1 MKNFMSRSIALFTA
15 LLISLSAV
23 SINIFAENEDDYP
36 EDTMMDEIFD
46 DDISDT
52 DGNSEETG
60 SSDDNTP
67 EDEDSDDNFDA
78 VEDEDQEGIIG
89 SNERNRVT
97 KPANRIRITSERN
110 PTLDLGNTYQIVYRL
125 YPAQS
130 DDYVTFKSLDPSVA
144 MVDDDG
150 LVTVVGVG
158 TAVIK
163 LKTSKALTTNVKI
176 TVTDPY
182 AYGGNNKKVTK
193 ITPISDNITLR
204 QGSSVTLGYILY
216 PLGAYD
222 KVSFRSEDTSIAT
235 VDSNGVVKGVSDGIT
250 NIILKTSSGKKAVC
264 SVSVYSEYFK
274 GIDVSKWQGDINWK
288 KVSASG
294 IDFVMIRSSFGS
306 TDVDIKLKRNVKG
319 CEKYGIPYGFYHYT
333 YARTVAQAKK
343 EAKFFLKTIK
353 NYSPEYPVVLDIE
366 ESFYNSMSRKE
377 VTNIIV
383 AFMEELENAG
393 YFAMIYSG
401 AKFLTD
407 NTYIDKLTAYDIW
420 VACWGDEERL
430 ISNYDYHY
438 GMWQYSS
445 TGRIKGIDED
455 VDLNYAFKDYPQRIH
470 SNGLNNL

>member
-1 MKNFMSRSIALFTA
+1 MKNYMSRSIALLTA
-15 LLISLSAV
+15 ILMTVSAASV
-23 SINIFAENEDDYP
+23 NIFADNEDDYP
-36 EDTMMDEIFD
+36 EDTMIDEIFD
-46 DDISDT
+46 DDLSSDEENTENETDNSPNDT
-52 DGNSEETG
+52 DDTAN
-60 SSDDNTP
+60 
-67 EDEDSDDNFDA
+67 
-78 VEDEDQEGIIG
+78 EDQEGVIG
-89 SNERNRVT
+89 SNERNKVT
-97 KPANRIRITSERN
+97 KPANRIRVTSELK
-110 PTLDLGNTYQIVYRL
+110 PTLDLGSTYQINYKL

-130 DDYVTFKSLDPSVA
+130 DDYVTYKSINPSVA

-150 LVTVVGVG
+150 LVSVVGIG

-163 LKTSKALTTNVKI
+163 LKTSKGLTASVRINVR
-176 TVTDPY
+176 DPY
-182 AYGGNNKKVTK
+182 ASGSSNKKVTK
-193 ITPISDNITLR
+193 ISPISDNITLR
-204 QGSSVTLGYILY
+204 QGSSVTLSYILY

-222 KVSFRSEDTSIAT
+222 EVSFTSEDPSIAE
-235 VDSNGVVKGVSDGIT
+235 VDSNGVIKGVSDGIT
-250 NIILKTSSGKKAVC
+250 DIVLRTSSGKKAVC

-294 IDFVMIRSSFGS
+294 IDFAMIRSSFGS
-306 TDVDIKLKRNVKG
+306 TDVDIKLKQNVSG

-333 YARTVAQAKK
+333 YAKSVSEARK
-343 EAKFFLKTIK
+343 EARFFLKTIRK
-353 NYSPEYPVVLDIE
+353 YSPEYPVVLDIE

-377 VTNIIV
+377 VTNIIT

-407 NTYIDKLTAYDIW
+407 NTYIDQLTAYDIW

-445 TGRIKGIDED
+445 TGKVKGIDGE

>member
-15 LLISLSAV
+15 ILMSVSAV
-23 SINIFAENEDDYP
+23 SINIFAEDEDNYP

-46 DDISDT
+46 DDISNT
-52 DGNSEETG
+52 DENSDG
-60 SSDDNTP
+60 SADNSTDNSTA
-67 EDEDSDDNFDA
+67 DENSYT
-78 VEDEDQEGIIG
+78 VEDQEGVIG
-89 SNERNRVT
+89 SNERNKVT
-97 KPANRIRITSERN
+97 KPANRIRVTSELK
-110 PTLDLGNTYQIVYRL
+110 PTLDLGSTYQIKYRL

-130 DDYVTFKSLDPSVA
+130 DDYVTYKSINPSVA

-163 LKTSKALTTNVKI
+163 LKTSKGLTASVKVNVP
-176 TVTDPY
+176 DPY

-193 ITPISDNITLR
+193 IAPVSDNITLR
-204 QGSSVTLGYILY
+204 QGSSVTLSYILY
-216 PLGAYD
+216 PLGAHD
-222 KVSFRSEDTSIAT
+222 EVSFHSEDTSIAA
-235 VDSNGVVKGVSDGIT
+235 VDSNGVITGVSDGIT

-306 TDVDIKLKRNVKG
+306 TDVDIKLKRNVNG

-377 VTNIIV
+377 VTDIIT

-407 NTYIDKLTAYDIW
+407 NTYIEKLTAYDIW

-445 TGRIKGIDED
+445 TGKVKGIGGD

>member
-15 LLISLSAV
+15 ILMSVSAV
-23 SINIFAENEDDYP
+23 SINIFAEDEDNYP

-46 DDISDT
+46 DDISNT
-52 DGNSEETG
+52 DENGDGSADNST
-60 SSDDNTP
+60 DNSTA
-67 EDEDSDDNFDA
+67 DENSYT
-78 VEDEDQEGIIG
+78 VEDQEGVIG
-89 SNERNRVT
+89 SNERNKVT
-97 KPANRIRITSERN
+97 KPANRIRVTSELK
-110 PTLDLGNTYQIVYRL
+110 PTLDLGSTYQIKYRL

-130 DDYVTFKSLDPSVA
+130 DDYVTYKSINPSVA

-163 LKTSKALTTNVKI
+163 LKTSKGLTASVKVNVP
-176 TVTDPY
+176 DPY

-193 ITPISDNITLR
+193 IAPVSDNITLR
-204 QGSSVTLGYILY
+204 QGSSVTLSYILY
-216 PLGAYD
+216 PLGAHD
-222 KVSFRSEDTSIAT
+222 EVSFRSEDTSIAA
-235 VDSNGVVKGVSDGIT
+235 VDSNGVITGVSDGIT

-306 TDVDIKLKRNVKG
+306 TDVDIKLKRNVNG

-377 VTNIIV
+377 VTDIIT

-407 NTYIDKLTAYDIW
+407 NTYIERLTAYDIW

-445 TGRIKGIDED
+445 TGKVKGIDGD

>member
-1 MKNFMSRSIALFTA
+1 MKKLISRSIAFFTA
-15 LLISLSAV
+15 ILISVSAA
-23 SINIFAENEDDYP
+23 SINIFAEEEDNYP
-36 EDTMMDEIFD
+36 EDTMMDEITD
-46 DDISDT
+46 DDPSDI
-52 DGNSEETG
+52 
-60 SSDDNTP
+60 DDNEST
-67 EDEDSDDNFDA
+67 DSSAASDNSDIN
-78 VEDEDQEGIIG
+78 EDQEGVIG
-89 SNERNRVT
+89 NNERTKVT
-97 KPANRIRITSERN
+97 RPANRIRIISETK
-110 PTLDLGNTYQIVYRL
+110 PTLDLGSTYQIKYKL

-130 DDYVTFKSLDPSVA
+130 DDYVTYKSINPSVA

-150 LVTVVGVG
+150 LVSVVGVG

-163 LKTSKALTTNVKI
+163 VKTSKGLMASVKI

-182 AYGGNNKKVTK
+182 TYGNNNKKVTK
-193 ITPISDNITLR
+193 IVPVSDNITLR
-204 QGSSVTLGYILY
+204 QGETSSLGYILY

-222 KVSFRSEDTSIAT
+222 TVSFRSEDPSIAS
-235 VDSNGVVKGVSDGIT
+235 VDQNGVIKGISDGIT
-250 NIILKTSSGKKAVC
+250 DIILKTSSGKKAVC
-264 SVSVYSEYFK
+264 SVSVYSDFYK
-274 GIDVSKWQGDINWK
+274 GIDVSKWQGDIDWK
-288 KVSASG
+288 KVSKSG
-294 IDFVMIRSSFGS
+294 IDFAMIRSSFGS

-333 YARTVAQAKK
+333 YARTVSEAKK
-343 EAKFFLKTIK
+343 EARFFLKTIK

-377 VTNIIV
+377 VTNIIT

-407 NTYIDKLTAYDIW
+407 NTYIEKLTAYDIW

-430 ISNYDYHY
+430 MSNYDYHY

-445 TGRIKGIDED
+445 TGRVKGIDGD
-455 VDLNYAFKDYPQRIH
+455 VDLNYAFKNYPQRIR

>member
-15 LLISLSAV
+15 ILMSVSAV
-23 SINIFAENEDDYP
+23 SINIFAEDEDNYP

-46 DDISDT
+46 DDISNT
-52 DGNSEETG
+52 DE
-60 SSDDNTP
+60 SSDGSADNSTDDATA
-67 EDEDSDDNFDA
+67 DENSYT
-78 VEDEDQEGIIG
+78 VEDQEGVIG
-89 SNERNRVT
+89 SNERNKVT
-97 KPANRIRITSERN
+97 KPANRIRVTSELK
-110 PTLDLGNTYQIVYRL
+110 PTLDLGSTYQIKYRL

-130 DDYVTFKSLDPSVA
+130 DDYVTYKSINPSVA

-163 LKTSKALTTNVKI
+163 LKTSKGLTASVKVNVP
-176 TVTDPY
+176 DPY

-193 ITPISDNITLR
+193 IAPVSDNITLR
-204 QGSSVTLGYILY
+204 QGSSVTLSYILY
-216 PLGAYD
+216 PLGAHD
-222 KVSFRSEDTSIAT
+222 EVSFRSEDTSIAA
-235 VDSNGVVKGVSDGIT
+235 VDSNGVITGVSDGIT

-306 TDVDIKLKRNVKG
+306 TDVDIKLKRNVNG

-377 VTNIIV
+377 VTDIIT

-407 NTYIDKLTAYDIW
+407 NTYIEKLTAYDIW

-445 TGRIKGIDED
+445 TGKVKGIDGD

>member
-1 MKNFMSRSIALFTA
+1 MKKFMSRSIALFTA
-15 LLISLSAV
+15 ILMSVSAA
-23 SINIFAENEDDYP
+23 SINIFAEDEDNYP
-36 EDTMMDEIFD
+36 EDTMIDEIFD
-46 DDISDT
+46 DDFSAD
-52 DGNSEETG
+52 DENSEEKTDNTETDDTNSAV
-60 SSDDNTP
+60 SSD
-67 EDEDSDDNFDA
+67 EL
-78 VEDEDQEGIIG
+78 EDQEGVIG
-89 SNERNRVT
+89 SNERSRVT
-97 KPANRIRITSERN
+97 KPANRIRITSELK
-110 PTLDLGNTYQIVYRL
+110 PTLDLGSTYQINYKL

-130 DDYVTFKSLDPSVA
+130 DDYVTYKSINPSVA

-150 LVTVVGVG
+150 LVSVVGIG

-163 LKTSKALTTNVKI
+163 LKTSKGLTASVRINVP
-176 TVTDPY
+176 DPY
-182 AYGGNNKKVTK
+182 ASGANNKKVTK
-193 ITPISDNITLR
+193 ISPISDNITLR
-204 QGSSVTLGYILY
+204 QGGSVTLSYILY

-222 KVSFRSEDTSIAT
+222 EVSFRSEDTSIAT
-235 VDSNGVVKGVSDGIT
+235 VDSNGVITGVSDGIT
-250 NIILKTSSGKKAVC
+250 DIILRTSSGKKAVC

-288 KVSASG
+288 KVSTSG
-294 IDFVMIRSSFGS
+294 IDFAMIRSSFGS
-306 TDVDIKLKRNVKG
+306 TDVDIKLKQNVKG

-333 YARTVAQAKK
+333 YARSVSEAKK
-343 EAKFFLKTIK
+343 EAKFFLKTIRK
-353 NYSPEYPVVLDIE
+353 YSPEYPVVLDIE

-377 VTNIIV
+377 VTNIIT

-407 NTYIDKLTAYDIW
+407 NTYIEQLTAYDIW

-445 TGRIKGIDED
+445 TGKVKGIDGE
-455 VDLNYAFKDYPQRIH
+455 VDLNYAFKDYPHRIH

>member
-1 MKNFMSRSIALFTA
+1 MKNLMSRSIALFTA
-15 LLISLSAV
+15 ILMSVSAA
-23 SINIFAENEDDYP
+23 SINIFADDDDAYP
-36 EDTMMDEIFD
+36 EDTMIDEIFD

-52 DGNSEETG
+52 GENGYETANNG
-60 SSDDNTP
+60 DDTSNTNENSDD
-67 EDEDSDDNFDA
+67 
-78 VEDEDQEGIIG
+78 VEDQEGVIG
-89 SNERNRVT
+89 SNERTKVT
-97 KPANRIRITSERN
+97 KPANRIRVISDLK
-110 PTLDLGNTYQIVYRL
+110 PTLDLGSTYQIKYRL
-125 YPAQS
+125 YPAQN
-130 DDYVTFKSLDPSVA
+130 DDYVTYKSINPSVA

-150 LVTVVGVG
+150 LVTVVGIG
-158 TAVIK
+158 SAVIK
-163 LKTSKALTTNVKI
+163 LETSNGSSASVKI
-176 TVTDPY
+176 NVPDPY
-182 AYGGNNKKVTK
+182 AYGVNNKKVTR
-193 ITPISDNITLR
+193 ISPISDNITLR
-204 QGSSVTLGYILY
+204 QGSSVTLSYILY

-222 KVSFRSEDTSIAT
+222 EVSFRSEDTSIAT
-235 VDSNGVVKGVSDGIT
+235 VDSNGVITGVSDGIT
-250 NIILKTSSGKKAVC
+250 DIVLRTSSGKKAVC

-288 KVSASG
+288 KVSSSG
-294 IDFVMIRSSFGS
+294 IDFAMIRSSFGS
-306 TDVDIKLKRNVKG
+306 TDVDIKLKRNVNG

-333 YARTVAQAKK
+333 YARSVAEAKK
-343 EAKFFLKTIK
+343 EARFFLKTIRK
-353 NYSPEYPVVLDIE
+353 YSPEYPVVLDIE

-377 VTNIIV
+377 VTDIIT

-407 NTYIDKLTAYDIW
+407 NTYIEKLTAYDIW

-445 TGRIKGIDED
+445 TGKIKGIDGE

>member
-15 LLISLSAV
+15 ILMSVSAA
-23 SINIFAENEDDYP
+23 SINIFAEDEDAYP
-36 EDTMMDEIFD
+36 EDTMIDEIFD
-46 DDISDT
+46 DDISDGDINDDET
-52 DGNSEETG
+52 ANSGDDASNNDENNSAFEE
-60 SSDDNTP
+60 
-67 EDEDSDDNFDA
+67 
-78 VEDEDQEGIIG
+78 QEGVIG
-89 SNERNRVT
+89 SNERTKVT
-97 KPANRIRITSERN
+97 TPANRIRVTSDLK
-110 PTLDLGNTYQIVYRL
+110 PTLNLGSTYQIKYKL

-130 DDYVTFKSLDPSVA
+130 DDYVTYKSINPSVA

-150 LVTVVGVG
+150 LVSVVGIG
-158 TAVIK
+158 SAVIK
-163 LKTSKALTTNVKI
+163 LKTSKGLTASVKV
-176 TVTDPY
+176 TVPDPY
-182 AYGGNNKKVTK
+182 AHGGSNKKVTK
-193 ITPISDNITLR
+193 ISPISDNITLR
-204 QGSSVTLGYILY
+204 QGSSVTLSYILY

-222 KVSFRSEDTSIAT
+222 EVSFSSEDTTIAT
-235 VDSNGVVKGVSDGIT
+235 VDSNGVITGVSDGIT
-250 NIILKTSSGKKAVC
+250 DIVLRTSSGKKAVC

-294 IDFVMIRSSFGS
+294 IDFAMIRSSFGS
-306 TDVDIKLKRNVKG
+306 TDVDIKLKQNVNG

-333 YARTVAQAKK
+333 YAKSVSEAKK
-343 EAKFFLKTIK
+343 EARFFLKTIRK
-353 NYSPEYPVVLDIE
+353 YSPEYPIVLDIE

-377 VTNIIV
+377 VTNIIT

-407 NTYIDKLTAYDIW
+407 NTYIEQLTAYDIW

-445 TGRIKGIDED
+445 TGKVKGIDGE

-470 SNGLNNL
+470 ANGLNNL